1 MGIITKN
8 SKRRNKEEKPI
19 LRILW
24 DKLHTKEFL
33 GWTNFDQPGGAIVCI
48 GILIPQD
55 DVLSRQS
62 ATSIIAQALVTL
74 LHEMCHALFYAYE
87 CRCIQCCCVKN
98 EKRSGN
104 ARGGHGMAWGTVSEA
119 VGRRVKGLFE
129 GDKGLSAGLGVRERE
144 MMREVRRQFDTHWKL
159 NIEVQSLEAWAEA
172 RLGVVEVQ
180 RLKAKLE
187 LETVSR

>member
-1 MGIITKN
+1 
-8 SKRRNKEEKPI
+8 
-19 LRILW
+19 
-24 DKLHTKEFL
+24 
-33 GWTNFDQPGGAIVCI
+33 
-48 GILIPQD
+48 
-55 DVLSRQS
+55 
-62 ATSIIAQALVTL
+62 
-74 LHEMCHALFYAYE
+74 
-87 CRCIQCCCVKN
+87 
-98 EKRSGN
+98 
-104 ARGGHGMAWGTVSEA
+104 MAWGTVSEA